1 VSHGAGSNVTVV
13 ELPAAT
19 RLVLASASPRRS
31 ELLRSVGLQFDIV
44 PADIDESALPG
55 ETPSD
60 YVARLS
66 NEKARVVAK
75 QVDGGAIVIAAD
87 TTVDV
92 DGLILEKPMDDAD
105 ARRMLRLLSGRS
117 HLVHTG
123 VTTLSFGVGSGRTGV
138 PVAIVVETA
147 VRFVELTD
155 RAIDWYLSTGEHLGK
170 AGAYGIQGAAGAFV
184 ERIDGS
190 VTNVIGLPLAE
201 TLALIVAAAR

>member
-1 VSHGAGSNVTVV
+1 VTLLDLGSS
-13 ELPAAT
+13 

-31 ELLRSVGLQFDIV
+31 ELLRSVGLGFDV
-44 PADIDESALPG
+44 LPADIDESTRPG
-55 ETPSD
+55 ETPSE

-66 NEKARVVAK
+66 REKAA
-75 QVDGGAIVIAAD
+75 AIAERMAGEAVIVAAD

-92 DGLILEKPMDDAD
+92 DGQILEKPIDDDD
-105 ARRMLRLLSGRS
+105 ARRMLRLLSGRT

-123 VTTLSFGVGSGRTGV
+123 VTARWFPEARELGAQTV
-138 PVAIVVETA
+138 VVETA

-155 RAIDWYLSTGEHLGK
+155 RAIDWYLSTGEHAGK

-184 ERIDGS
+184 ERLDGS

-201 TLALIVAAAR
+201 TIGLIRAVTAGPGAP

>member
-1 VSHGAGSNVTVV
+1 MTLV
-13 ELPAAT
+13 ELPDGA

-31 ELLRSVGLQFDIV
+31 ELLSSVGLDFDVV
-44 PADIDESALPG
+44 PADIDESVQPG
-55 ETPSD
+55 ETPSQ

-66 NEKARVVAK
+66 HEKARVGAARV
-75 QVDGGAIVIAAD
+75 GGDVIVIAAD

-92 DGLILEKPMDDAD
+92 DGQILEKPMDDAD
-105 ARRMLRLLSGRS
+105 ARGMLRLLSGRT

-123 VTTLSFGVGSGRTGV
+123 VTVSWFPETRARGTTTI
-138 PVAIVVETA
+138 VAETA

-155 RAIDWYLSTGEHLGK
+155 RAIDWYLATGEHAGK

-184 ERIDGS
+184 ERVDGS

-201 TLALIVAAAR
+201 TLALLAATVSSTGSR